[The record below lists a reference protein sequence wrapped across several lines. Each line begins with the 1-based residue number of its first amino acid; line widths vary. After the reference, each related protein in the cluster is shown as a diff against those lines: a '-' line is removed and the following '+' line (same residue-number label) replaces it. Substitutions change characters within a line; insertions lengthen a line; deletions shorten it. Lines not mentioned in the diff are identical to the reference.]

1 MQVIKKSFIINKKA
15 DENNSLDFTAL
26 SQLEGTLIF
35 LMGVSALDNI
45 CKGLVQA
52 GKAADTPA
60 AILEQGTTA
69 HQRRI
74 VADLKTLPEKAK
86 QANIQTPA
94 IIVVGSVCTLAEQ
107 FSWAEKRPLGQS
119 RIIVTRP
126 RQLISSFSKKLR
138 DLGADVIELPAIRTE
153 EIVENPELDHQLQHL
168 HQVHWLVFTSVAGV
182 TVFFQRLKA
191 KNIEIRPLAHLKF
204 SAIERATHKAM

>member
-1 MQVIKKSFIINKKA
+1 
-15 DENNSLDFTAL
+15 
-26 SQLEGTLIF
+26 
-35 LMGVSALDNI
+35 MGVSALDNI
-45 CKGLVQA
+45 CSGLVQA
-52 GKAADTPA
+52 GKSTDTPA

-94 IIVVGSVCTLAEQ
+94 IIVVGTVCTLAEQ
-107 FSWAEKRPLGQS
+107 FAWAEKRPLGQS

-153 EIVENPELDHQLQHL
+153 EIAENPALDHQLQHL
-168 HQVHWLVFTSVAGV
+168 HQVHWLVFTSAAGV
-182 TVFFQRLKA
+182 TVFF
-191 KNIEIRPLAHLKF
+191 
-204 SAIERATHKAM
+204 SA

>member
-1 MQVIKKSFIINKKA
+1 
-15 DENNSLDFTAL
+15 
-26 SQLEGTLIF
+26 
-35 LMGVSALDNI
+35 MGVSALDNI
-45 CKGLVQA
+45 CSGLVQA
-52 GKAADTPA
+52 GKSTDTPA

-94 IIVVGSVCTLAEQ
+94 IIVVGTVCTLAEQ
-107 FSWAEKRPLGQS
+107 FAWAEKRPLGQS

-126 RQLISSFSKKLR
+126 RQLISSFSKNCV

-153 EIVENPELDHQLQHL
+153 EIAENPALDHQLQHL
-168 HQVHWLVFTSVAGV
+168 HIVHWLVFTSAAGV
-182 TVFFQRLKA
+182 TVFSALK
-191 KNIEIRPLAHLKF
+191 
-204 SAIERATHKAM
+204 SATHRYSHVSTFKICRYRTCDSKGN